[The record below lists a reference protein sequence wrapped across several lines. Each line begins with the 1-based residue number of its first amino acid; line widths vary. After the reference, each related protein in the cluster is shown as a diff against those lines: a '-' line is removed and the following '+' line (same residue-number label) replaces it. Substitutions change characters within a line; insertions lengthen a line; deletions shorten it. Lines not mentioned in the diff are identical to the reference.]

1 MNQGKMIL
9 WMAVPGLLLAAF
21 GVAVYKYYK
30 LKKYANRTM
39 ELVDDTLEQLIA
51 GREVIHFQKNEDSLL
66 GKFQTQMGR
75 LYDIQKAHE
84 RRDKELREQMSRSIS
99 DLVHQINTPIANI
112 KMYSEFLKEE
122 GLTPEEY
129 VHFADNLEKQ
139 AQKLG
144 WLGEG
149 FSRISRL
156 ETGIISLKPKVQPV
170 LPPLLQAIDQVSLK
184 AEKHGNDLQMRG
196 DQNLEAWLDRKWT
209 EEVFF
214 NLLDNAVKY
223 SDPHSTILVELLEYE
238 MYVRI
243 AVCSQGRKIEREEFP
258 ALFQRFY
265 RGKAV
270 KEQEGVGLGLYLA
283 REIVKD
289 ERGYMKGEY
298 DPVRGNVFS
307 VFLHKGGSRKTGK

>member
-84 RRDKELREQMSRSIS
+84 RREKELREQMSRSIS

-184 AEKHGNDLQMRG
+184 AEKHGNDLQMRETRIWRHG
-196 DQNLEAWLDRKWT
+196 WT
-209 EEVFF
+209 ESGRRKCFLICWIMRSNTVI
-214 NLLDNAVKY
+214 
-223 SDPHSTILVELLEYE
+223 PT
-238 MYVRI
+238 VRFWWKFWNMRCMCGLQC
-243 AVCSQGRKIEREEFP
+243 AAREE
-258 ALFQRFY
+258 
-265 RGKAV
+265 K
-270 KEQEGVGLGLYLA
+270 
-283 REIVKD
+283 
-289 ERGYMKGEY
+289 
-298 DPVRGNVFS
+298 
-307 VFLHKGGSRKTGK
+307 